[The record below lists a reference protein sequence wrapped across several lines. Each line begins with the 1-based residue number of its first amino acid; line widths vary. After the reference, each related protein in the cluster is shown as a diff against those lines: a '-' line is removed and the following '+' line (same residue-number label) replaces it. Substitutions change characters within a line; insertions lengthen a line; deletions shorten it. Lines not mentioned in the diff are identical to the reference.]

1 MRSKKMKMT
10 AALAAAVV
18 CFAGCSEAKVEE
30 SESETTITAAETTVE
45 TTAASE
51 ETTETTA
58 ASEETTETTAEPTWE
73 APSERLDVMPVVQVN
88 EADNRCSIS
97 VDDQYAALN
106 ESLAGINSVLG
117 QDSIFRSDIFV
128 SRCDNKVL
136 SYNYRLEDLNVFYAG
151 NFDVDGSELTLDDVI
166 TSRQDLYD
174 VAFEF
179 IEDNYGSYFRDW
191 TSEQLSETVLDVA
204 EDKWYMD
211 VNSLDLIIGYHLTNV
226 EGELIDKSYI
236 VRIPYTLIE
245 DIMNPA
251 YMVDS
256 SSPIIGEYSFGE
268 FRVDDSLTIE
278 STHRCFDARRFDIV
292 DIMINDNLIDLNEA
306 GWSST
311 GDCRYV
317 RDVEGNDYFVIYR
330 SNEAPDSAE
339 SVFKIE
345 VYSVD
350 PDGLALVA
358 TVNTDDLP
366 SMVNSFAEFNSYDD

>member
-30 SESETTITAAETTVE
+30 SEIETTITAAETTV
-45 TTAASE
+45 
-51 ETTETTA
+51 ETTA

-73 APSERLDVMPVVQVN
+73 APSERLDVMPVVQVT
-88 EADNRCSIS
+88 ETDNRCSIS

-106 ESLAGINSVLG
+106 ESLADINSVLS
-117 QDSIFRSDIFV
+117 QDCISRSDIFV

-136 SYNYRLEDLNVFYAG
+136 SYNYRLEDLNVYYAG
-151 NFDVDGSELTLDDVI
+151 NYDVDGSELTLDDVI

-179 IEDNYGSYFRDW
+179 IEDNYSSYFRDW

-292 DIMINDNLIDLNEA
+292 DIMINDNLIDLYVE
-306 GWSST
+306 GWQPS
-311 GDCRYV
+311 GDCRYI
-317 RDVEGNDYFVIYR
+317 RDGEGNDYLVIYR
-330 SNEAPDSAE
+330 YRDYPESADTL
-339 SVFKIE
+339 FRID
-345 VYSVD
+345 VYSVA
-350 PDGLALVA
+350 PDGIDLIAMN
-358 TVNTDDLP
+358 NTDELP
-366 SMVNSFAEFNSYDD
+366 NMVNSFAEFDALTD